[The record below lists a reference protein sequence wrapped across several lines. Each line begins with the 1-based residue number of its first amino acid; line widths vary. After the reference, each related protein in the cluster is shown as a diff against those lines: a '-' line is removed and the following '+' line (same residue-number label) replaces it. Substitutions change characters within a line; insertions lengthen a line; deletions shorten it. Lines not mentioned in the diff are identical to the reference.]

1 MDKAQVKHIVVALQ
15 KLVEIEVKKQM
26 VLVKKQVMQ
35 EIRATQSLQGTVK
48 PQQPKRQLTANPYL
62 NEILAN
68 TDPNTFGD
76 DPMPTVKAGPIP
88 MPSTDFDGKA
98 INYTSPAVQSVMESM
113 MKKYDVSSFTAPTPK
128 ATSTSKVADQ
138 AAYDP
143 YNDTEW

>member
-1 MDKAQVKHIVVALQ
+1 MDKNQVKHIVAALQ
-15 KLVEIEVKKQM
+15 KLVEVEVKKQM

-62 NEILAN
+62 NEILSN
-68 TDPNTFGD
+68 TDANKFGD
-76 DPMPTVKAGPIP
+76 DPITPNATGKIP

-113 MKKYDVSSFTAPTPK
+113 MKKYDVSSFAADVPTG
-128 ATSTSKVADQ
+128 TDSSG
-138 AAYDP
+138 YDP